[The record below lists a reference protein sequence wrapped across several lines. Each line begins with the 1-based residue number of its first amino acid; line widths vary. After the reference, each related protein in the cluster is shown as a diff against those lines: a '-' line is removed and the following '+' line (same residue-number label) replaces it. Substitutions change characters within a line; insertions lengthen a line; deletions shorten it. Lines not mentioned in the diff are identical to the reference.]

1 MPPKKTNP
9 DSRSV
14 TILFKKNKTTILLSL
29 QPHEQLQA
37 VKRKVL
43 QALKERDV
51 REINGDIVPDDPAE
65 IEFGIPIDRSD
76 LEKGWTRLKTNTS
89 NEETGKNSGSALA
102 DTVLDAD
109 LGNGNWVAF
118 RFGKDIKPEETKEDE
133 TAMSLDLDDPGWDV
147 VVPSFDD
154 EEEGLEEA

>member
-1 MPPKKTNP
+1 
-9 DSRSV
+9 V

-37 VKRKVL
+37 VKRKLL

-51 REINGDIVPDDPAE
+51 REINSDIVPDDPAE

-89 NEETGKNSGSALA
+89 NEETEKKSGRALA

-118 RFGKDIKPEETKEDE
+118 RFRKDIKPEETKEDE

-154 EEEGLEEA
+154 EEEGLEEV

>member
-1 MPPKKTNP
+1 MPPKKTNS

-37 VKRKVL
+37 VKQKVL

-89 NEETGKNSGSALA
+89 NEETEKKSGRTLA

-118 RFGKDIKPEETKEDE
+118 RFRKDIKPEETKEEE